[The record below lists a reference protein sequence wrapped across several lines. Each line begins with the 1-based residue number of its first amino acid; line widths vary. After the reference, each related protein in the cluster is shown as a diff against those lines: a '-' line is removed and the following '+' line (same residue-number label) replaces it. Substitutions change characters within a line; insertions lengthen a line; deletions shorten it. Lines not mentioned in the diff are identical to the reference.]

1 MVRRIIWQG
10 IEYTWFKSYDY
21 GERVAFDFQFCAIPL
36 SSGFAFRTLTA
47 LIETH
52 YLPSLAYFSAIY
64 GAKEILLE
72 RCEYYVKQTYRNRC
86 RINAANGEMKLV
98 VPVKSKGNKA
108 RIVDVRLDFTQKWLN
123 NHWRTVQSA
132 YGKAPFFEH
141 YENDLQETLF
151 KKVEFLYDLNYML
164 LSMCL
169 TWLKWSMPIRE
180 TEFYADQAPND
191 VLDLRLAINPKKLE
205 QCHQFYYPVAY
216 NQVFGNTFVENL
228 SLIDL
233 VFCEGPGASKVVQ
246 SSAIQ
251 KMNK

>member
-1 MVRRIIWQG
+1 M
-10 IEYTWFKSYDY
+10 
-21 GERVAFDFQFCAIPL
+21 
-36 SSGFAFRTLTA
+36 
-47 LIETH
+47 
-52 YLPSLAYFSAIY
+52 
-64 GAKEILLE
+64 
-72 RCEYYVKQTYRNRC
+72 N
-86 RINAANGEMKLV
+86 LV
-98 VPVKSKGNKA
+98 VPVKSKGGKV

-141 YENDLQETLF
+141 YGNDLHETLF
-151 KKVEFLYDLNYML
+151 KKVVFLYDLNYLL

-169 TWLKWSMPIRE
+169 RWLKWSMPITE
-180 TEFYADQAPND
+180 TEFYTDQAPGD

-205 QCHQFYYPVAY
+205 QCHQFYYPVTY

-233 VFCEGPGASKVVQ
+233 VFCEGPAASGIVQ
-246 SSAIQ
+246 ASTIR